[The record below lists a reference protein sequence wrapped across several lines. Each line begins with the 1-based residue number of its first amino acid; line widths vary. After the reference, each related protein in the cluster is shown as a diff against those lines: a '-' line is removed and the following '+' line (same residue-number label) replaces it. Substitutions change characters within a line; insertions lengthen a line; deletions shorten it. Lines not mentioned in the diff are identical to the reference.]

1 MGTWVLSA
9 DLLARSRFVVSPFA
23 ETVAALTLLS
33 DPHPP
38 RAPWQRAFLAQH
50 REAYAAM
57 LAEDPGRQ
65 ALVARL
71 WRPRRGS
78 TPGWMV
84 DFIGLAPLGPGA
96 SFADELAQLD
106 SWDDERIRAEIRAVS
121 RRPVP
126 AVLDRPGLRE
136 LVADVLRWT
145 WTATLASDWPRRHR
159 VLEADIVSRTSRLA
173 AAGWSAVLD
182 TLGPRQR
189 WVGEGQLQVNGYDVP
204 TRDLAGAKEL
214 SFVPVHSHGSWVAWD
229 LPDRFAIVYPVTGA
243 LAQVDAASSD
253 GLSRLIGANR
263 ARVLGLLDEPR
274 STTQLAAITGL
285 PIGAVGNHLR
295 ILLEAGAVLRRR
307 SGRDVLYWRTA
318 LGDELVA
325 VGR

>member
-33 DPHPP
+33 DPHQPT
-38 RAPWQRAFLAQH
+38 APWQRAFLAQH
-50 REAYAAM
+50 REAYSAM
-57 LAEDPGRQ
+57 LAEDPRRKP
-65 ALVARL
+65 LVERL

-78 TPGWMV
+78 TPGWIA
-84 DFIGLAPLGPGA
+84 DFISLPPLGPGA
-96 SFADELAQLD
+96 SFEDELAQLE
-106 SWDDERIRAEIRAVS
+106 SWDDERVRAELRALS
-121 RRPVP
+121 RRPFP
-126 AVLDRPGLRE
+126 AALERPGVRE
-136 LVADVLRWT
+136 AVSDLLLWT
-145 WTATLASDWPRRHR
+145 WTSTLVSDWPRRQR
-159 VLEADIVSRTSRLA
+159 VLEADIVSRTTRLA
-173 AAGWSAVLD
+173 SAGWTAVLD
-182 TLGPRQR
+182 TLGPRRR

-204 TRDLAGAKEL
+204 SRDLTAAKEL
-214 SFVPVHSHGSWVAWD
+214 SFVPVHSHGGWAAWD
-229 LPDRFAIVYPVTGA
+229 LPDRFAVVYPVTGA
-243 LAQVDAASSD
+243 LAQVDAASAD

-263 ARVLGLLDEPR
+263 ARVLCLLDEPR

-285 PIGAVGNHLR
+285 PLGAVGNHLR
-295 ILLEAGAVLRRR
+295 ILLESGAVLRRR